1 MNEKQATEATGR
13 QKKPYLAPA
22 VEKVALR
29 AEEAVL
35 GFCKSSTVA
44 GPRGGGGGAG
54 NCRAVGAC
62 STQGS

>member
-35 GFCKSSTVA
+35 GFCKNNTVR
-44 GPRGGGGGAG
+44 GPRGG
-54 NCRAVGAC
+54 NCRAVGVC

>member
-1 MNEKQATEATGR
+1 MSERQTTGGTGR
-13 QKKPYLAPA
+13 APKRPYVAPV

-35 GFCKSSTVA
+35 GFCKNSSIR
-44 GPRGGGGGAG
+44 GPRGG
-54 NCRAVGAC
+54 NCRAVGVC